1 MNSKVKLIYLLGA
14 GRSGTTLLATVLNTH
29 DKIISTGEMHQFKE
43 HLNGLKT
50 CSCGKK
56 LNQCDFWKEV
66 TIDFGNEI
74 AEELDYCER
83 MEKHKNIP
91 LLLLTNKKDKR
102 YLKTQE
108 RIFQKILKDKE
119 NISIL
124 DSSKYISRYLLLSKS
139 KKFNVKGVYVVR
151 DVRGVINSFQKKVQT
166 PKNPISTIL
175 YYSLIN
181 LFGQIVC
188 WLDSKV
194 IKVKYEDFVQ
204 DPINQLSVIYQHS
217 LNGNDNVVTL
227 PEELQIPHIIGG
239 NRMKHKK
246 KINIIPDYKW
256 KQKISRKRQIIYY
269 LAIWPLM
276 VLNGYRI

>member
-1 MNSKVKLIYLLGA
+1 MIYLLGA

-29 DKIISTGEMHQFKE
+29 HKIISIGEMHQFKE
-43 HLNGLKT
+43 HLSGLKT
-50 CSCGKK
+50 CSCGEK

-66 TIDFGNEI
+66 ATSFGNEI
-74 AEELDYCER
+74 MEELNYCER
-83 MEKHKNIP
+83 MEKHNNIP
-91 LLLLTNKKDKR
+91 LLLLKNKKDQR

-108 RIFQKILKDKE
+108 KIFQNFLNDMK
-119 NISIL
+119 NITIL

-139 KKFNVKGVYVVR
+139 KKLNVKGIYVVR

-166 PKNPISTIL
+166 PKKPISTIL

-181 LFGQIVC
+181 LFGQIVY
-188 WLDSKV
+188 WLDTNV

-204 DPINQLSVIYQHS
+204 DPISQLSIIYQHS
-217 LNGNDNVVTL
+217 LDDNDNIVTL
-227 PEELQIPHIIGG
+227 PEELEMPHIIGG

-246 KINIIPDYKW
+246 KINITPDYKW

-269 LAIWPLM
+269 LAVWPLM